1 MTIDRHSKF
10 LGAMIGSA
18 LGDAIGN
25 LANRFP
31 EREYLIEEI
40 GNTDELRYS
49 EATVMSIAVAEML
62 VELQAIDAQRLGN
75 IFREHYLAEPW
86 RGYGEGPRKIFELVK
101 TEGIG
106 YLDAASRLHQGEG
119 SWGCGAAA
127 HILPAALFHHRDDD
141 LYEHIREIAIITHS
155 HPVAI
160 DGAAVLARAE
170 VKAIHMNVHR
180 PFSASVIIERLSAL
194 SRVDTLRAKLRLIP
208 DLIEQETDADLAAQ
222 ELGIGLGAH
231 ESVPFA
237 LYNFLRHPHTFMEC
251 VLNATLHGGSRSSL
265 GAMAGALS
273 GAYLGIEAIPA
284 DWRQRLEGNKHIET
298 LARELAAR
306 CDD

>member
-25 LANRFP
+25 LANRIP
-31 EREYLIEEI
+31 EREYLIDEI
-40 GNTDELRYS
+40 NSTDALHYT
-49 EATVMSIAVAEML
+49 EATVMSMAIAEML
-62 VELQAIDAQRLGN
+62 VVLQDIDGQRLGN
-75 IFREHYLAEPW
+75 TFREHYLAEPW

-101 TEGIG
+101 QEGIG
-106 YLDAASRLHQGEG
+106 FHDAAARLHDGAG

-127 HILPAALFHHRDDD
+127 HILPAALFYHREED
-141 LYEHIREIAIITHS
+141 LYQHIQEVAIITHS
-155 HPVAI
+155 NPIAI
-160 DGAAVLARAE
+160 DGAVILARAE
-170 VKAIHMNVHR
+170 IKGIHMNVHR
-180 PFSASVIIERLSAL
+180 PFSLAVIIERLSSL
-194 SRVDTLRAKLRLIP
+194 SRVAALRSKLRLIP
-208 DLIEQETDADLAAQ
+208 ELIEQEVDTRDAAKS
-222 ELGIGLGAH
+222 LGIGLGAH

-265 GAMAGALS
+265 GAMAGAMA
-273 GAYLGIEAIPA
+273 GAYLGIEGIPD
-284 DWRQRLEGNKHIET
+284 DWRQRLEGNQHIET

-306 CDD
+306 CGE